1 MKFLLDTNVI
11 SELRKGTRAHPKV
24 AAWAQSIDP
33 LDLGTSVI
41 ALAEI
46 RRGVELKRLKDP
58 TQADRLDVWFARMR
72 DRLEDRILPVD
83 EAIADCW
90 ARLNVPN
97 PLPFID
103 GLMAATALTR
113 GLILVTRNTR
123 DVSVTGAQLLDP
135 FGSPGA

>member
-1 MKFLLDTNVI
+1 
-11 SELRKGTRAHPKV
+11 LRKGTRAHPKV